1 MENIDEWFVYNS
13 GKTNLDEFQFIA
25 PPLPP
30 PLQNWRFYEMT
41 GTCLP
46 VDSQFFL
53 VMVLCFVFLIFCM
66 MVHKCEI

>member
-1 MENIDEWFVYNS
+1 MLLITKRVLTLFKMRG
-13 GKTNLDEFQFIA
+13 GKKTPPPP
-25 PPLPP
+25 PPLLP
-30 PLQNWRFYEMT
+30 PLQNGRFYEMT